1 MKFCRISMAVFGNT
15 WYLKYS
21 QGQYHGIPKEV
32 MITLTKDPKIQS
44 LPPVKP
50 KKYWELII
58 IFEKSHN

>member
-44 LPPVKP
+44 LPP
-50 KKYWELII
+50 WELII
-58 IFEKSHN
+58 IF